1 MQLKNLS
8 KATQINDFLFW
19 KERDHFAIYF
29 NEKINFI
36 SIVVIDRVIEEWS
49 LQHF

>member
-29 NEKINFI
+29 NEKSI
-36 SIVVIDRVIEEWS
+36 SYPLWRDHQE
-49 LQHF
+49 LM